1 MIRVSVNGHEV
12 NLEELSPSWLHEQI
26 EGRRGNQASVCVQVF
41 IEHGGLNMVLS
52 TPGCA
57 SSGNSSPR
65 DPTMQ
70 EQEIF
75 ELWEKRGMREASFN
89 VGQLIAFLNQL
100 KGRI

>member
-12 NLEELSPSWLHEQI
+12 NLEDLSPSWLKEQI
-26 EGRRGNQASVCVQVF
+26 ENRRGNQATVCVQVF
-41 IEHGGLNMVLS
+41 IEHGGLNMILS
-52 TPGCA
+52 TPGCTS
-57 SSGNSSPR
+57 SSGNSPR

-75 ELWEKRGMREASFN
+75 DLWEKRGMREAEFN

-100 KGRI
+100 KGRL